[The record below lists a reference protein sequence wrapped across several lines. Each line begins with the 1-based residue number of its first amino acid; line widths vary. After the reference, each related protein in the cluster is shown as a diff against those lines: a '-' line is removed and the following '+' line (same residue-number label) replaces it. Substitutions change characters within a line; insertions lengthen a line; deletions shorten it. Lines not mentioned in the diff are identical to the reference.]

1 VSSPSQADLDA
12 VAERAILEVS
22 SGMRLGLGTGRAAEA
37 FIRRLGKAVASG
49 LEVTCVPTS
58 ERSDALGRE
67 LGIRIVTLED
77 VTSLDVAFDG
87 ADEVAP
93 DVSLVKGKGGA
104 MLRERVVA
112 KLASRFV
119 VLVTPDKLVN
129 RLGEKC
135 PLPVEVV
142 PFALPAVRRSL
153 EAFGSPVLRMTGSA
167 AYRTDNGNA
176 VIDLAPSGGRFASPR
191 EVDTKVRTLPGVV
204 DTGFFFDMASLVL
217 VGDAGK
223 VQEIKPAT

>member
-1 VSSPSQADLDA
+1 
-12 VAERAILEVS
+12 
-22 SGMRLGLGTGRAAEA
+22 MRLGLGTGRAAEA

-49 LEVTCVPTS
+49 LDVTCVPTS
-58 ERSDALGRE
+58 ERSDALGKE

-77 VTSLDVAFDG
+77 VTALDVAFDG

-93 DVSLVKGKGGA
+93 DGALVKGKGGA

-119 VLVTPDKLVN
+119 VLVTPDKLVQK
-129 RLGEKC
+129 LGEKC

-153 EAFGSPVLRMTGSA
+153 EAFGNPVLRVAGSGS
-167 AYRTDNGNA
+167 YRTDNGNA
-176 VIDLAPSGGRFASPR
+176 VLDVAPSGGHFQSAR
-191 EVDTKVRTLPGVV
+191 EVDAKVRALPGVV
-204 DTGFFFDMASLVL
+204 DTGFFFDMATLVL
-217 VGDAGK
+217 VGEAGGAR
-223 VQEIKPAT
+223 EIRPGS